1 MARQGR
7 EPLRWL
13 FASICLC
20 LFVALP
26 ANALQSTN
34 YRIDEDA
41 ISTGTLLQSSSANYQ
56 AVDGV
61 NDLAIG
67 NAASTNYQIEAG
79 SKTTPDPWLSFT
91 VNSSGTNFGTFSPV
105 ATATATATFSVL
117 NYTSYGYVVQ
127 ITGST
132 PTNDSHSLVAMA
144 GGSGSVGTEGFGIN
158 LVANTSPISFGADPD
173 NGQFGFGEVDPD
185 YITPNSY
192 RYVNGDV
199 IATAPKSSGLTNY
212 TISAIANV
220 SPLTPGGVYTS
231 AMTLIVTGT
240 Y

>member
-1 MARQGR
+1 MERQRR
-7 EPLRWL
+7 EATRWL

-20 LFVALP
+20 LFIALP
-26 ANALQSTN
+26 AHALQSTN

-41 ISTGTLLQSSSANYQ
+41 ISTGNLLQSSSANYQ

-79 SKTTPDPWLSFT
+79 SKTTGDPWLTFS
-91 VNSSGTNFGTFSPV
+91 VDSSGTNFGTFSPTT
-105 ATATATATFSVL
+105 TATATAAFTVL

-127 ITGST
+127 IFGSP
-132 PTNDSHSLVAMA
+132 PTNDGHSLVAMS
-144 GGSGSVGTEGFGIN
+144 GGTGTPGTEGFGIN

-185 YITPNSY
+185 YITPNDY
-192 RYVNGDV
+192 RYVDGGI
-199 IATAPKSSGLTNY
+199 IATAPKSSGLTDY